1 MLHFRLNT
9 EQRHVLHVFSV
20 SLYFDFFFLKETFG
34 QLDTAA
40 LFQYCFL
47 LLFSEKL
54 LPILSSAIFSA
65 LASTFRIRR
74 WPNGDITKRQNSQSH
89 PQTIARGS
97 TWSPNFHEVQIS
109 PSTYTLRTNSIL
121 EPSWTATSAYHA
133 ATPSL
138 ILQEISNMPFFHLVY
153 HSRRASPAAAARAF
167 HPPGEPSR
175 RRGKLYRAMRQR
187 PHR

>member
-1 MLHFRLNT
+1 MDNWTQPHSSNLAF
-9 EQRHVLHVFSV
+9 F
-20 SLYFDFFFLKETFG
+20 FFFLRNF
-34 QLDTAA
+34 
-40 LFQYCFL
+40 FQFC
-47 LLFSEKL
+47 
-54 LPILSSAIFSA
+54 PSAIFNA

-109 PSTYTLRTNSIL
+109 PSTYTFRTNSVL
-121 EPSWTATSAYHA
+121 EPSWTATSAYHP

-138 ILQEISNMPFFHLVY
+138 VLQEISYMPLFHLVY